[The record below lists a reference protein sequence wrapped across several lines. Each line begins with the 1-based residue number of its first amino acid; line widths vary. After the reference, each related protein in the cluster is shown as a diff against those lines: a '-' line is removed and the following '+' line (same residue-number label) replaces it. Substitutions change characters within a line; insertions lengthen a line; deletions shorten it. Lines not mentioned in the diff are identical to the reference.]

1 MAIAD
6 SCYIRNIQKAEQT
19 LLKKADVKFSLNTTS
34 SILMRVLIEF
44 FPNQITIEKQSENI
58 QKLARELAD
67 FKKQVCEVCQIGAE
81 LKTKR
86 DQLFKVL

>member
-1 MAIAD
+1 MAIAN

-34 SILMRVLIEF
+34 SILMRVLKEF

-58 QKLARELAD
+58 QKLERELAVFKIHSSD
-67 FKKQVCEVCQIGAE
+67 IEFKKSEYEYIKIQ
-81 LKTKR
+81 
-86 DQLFKVL
+86 